1 MVSFWLRLCN
11 AASRLFA
18 ALRVLHLPRGPGHRP
33 YITPSISTTYPSA
46 SIPTLIIFLPKRTS
60 CNKDPILWP
69 RNLGA
74 RDRDAFETLKLT
86 TIATNTYY
94 SIVLLTINRFIVPPK
109 LISELSCLTKAA
121 RLRVQ
126 WLLQNTL

>member
-18 ALRVLHLPRGPGHRP
+18 APRVLHLPRGPGHRP
-33 YITPSISTTYPSA
+33 YITPSIFTTYPSA
-46 SIPTLIIFLPKRTS
+46 PIPILIIFFPKRTS
-60 CNKDPILWP
+60 CNKDPILRP

-74 RDRDAFETLKLT
+74 RDRDAFATLKLT
-86 TIATNTYY
+86 TIAANTYY
-94 SIVLLTINRFIVPPK
+94 SIVILTINWFIVPPK
-109 LISELSCLTKAA
+109 LISGLSCLTKAA
-121 RLRVQ
+121 RLRVR